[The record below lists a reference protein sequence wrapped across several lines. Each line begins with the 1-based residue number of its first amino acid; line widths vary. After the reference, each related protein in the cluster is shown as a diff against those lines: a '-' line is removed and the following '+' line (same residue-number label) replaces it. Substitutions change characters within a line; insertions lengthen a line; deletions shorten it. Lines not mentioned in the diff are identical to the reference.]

1 MSASAKRSSTD
12 TQEKDLMLD
21 KDMEKDTWNF
31 KSMTDD
37 DPMDFGF
44 DSPAKNKKNAFKLD
58 MGFDLGG
65 DFGNLSSFKMDMP
78 DFDFSSPAKKTT
90 KAKES
95 SDDKSSENSKQ
106 KKNPFTFSYDFDA
119 LDDFDLGSSPPLKKG
134 NKTMS
139 KNMDCEEISAKRKID
154 KSDDLDFDLGSSPL
168 KKGNKTMSKNMDC
181 EEISARRKIDK
192 SDDLDFDLD
201 LPITRQA
208 PSKANT
214 DVQVKASAE
223 KENQGSKT
231 TATMVVDS
239 STHSDQAALESMEN
253 LEAVISP
260 QGPSLKTSTTDTMP
274 VQPQS
279 INTSPLKT
287 SCSMVE
293 EKDEP
298 RPLNEAAA
306 PSPLHASET
315 AHTAVSRGTSP
326 GIHEICRPGTKED
339 CAKDLE
345 QNAINKM
352 ISTMES
358 SYEKTEQTSASI
370 SSQLCSDKIEH
381 QQDEMSTHTQAEIQ
395 DRTNETL
402 CDPDAGPSLTT
413 FSGKLSPGTRPSQTA
428 SHVQNLNGKLPLD
441 PSHSVQGINNLR
453 AMQNKDLGLIR
464 SKFFKKPEKPQ
475 SHVLES
481 SSIQT
486 EIQPVARERIG
497 SNLIP
502 SNDRRHD
509 TKDALPGSK
518 TRSCPIELVNT
529 DSEKNAATV
538 NTTSSSEKIIHKD
551 HSNPK
556 TVEIV
561 AGQMD
566 HLKLQTKNTTREK
579 SILQINIS
587 SKLDA
592 SSLTQK
598 LSKHL
603 SSGAESLQKSKIVS
617 LERPKLGNFMS
628 DLRAVKAQRTIGVNK
643 DQPSSAVQPEVSSSI
658 SKEINTEAPVK
669 KSSEIQQLA
678 PREKTQILHCPSSL
692 KRKAD
697 EDADRSLKPQLK
709 RFSMSPRENR
719 NVEELT
725 HRAVQGKFS
734 SLERRI
740 DNNTTK
746 ELVKESPRTKSHYQ
760 NINMANLEI
769 PITENADNIEK
780 AEAYTKE
787 LDNICNILKKKHE
800 EAKELLVRAVV
811 NNNKLLM
818 LNHPLYEDKIRLVQ
832 KFAAKLTIR
841 DT

>member
-90 KAKES
+90 KTKES

-106 KKNPFTFSYDFDA
+106 KKNPFAFSYDFDA
-119 LDDFDLGSSPPLKKG
+119 LDDFDLGSSPLKKG
-134 NKTMS
+134 NKIMS
-139 KNMDCEEISAKRKID
+139 KNVDCEEISARRKID

-231 TATMVVDS
+231 TATVVVDS
-239 STHSDQAALESMEN
+239 STHSDQATLESMEN
-253 LEAVISP
+253 LEAVESP
-260 QGPSLKTSTTDTMP
+260 QGPSLKTSTTHTMP

-279 INTSPLKT
+279 INTSPFKT

-298 RPLNEAAA
+298 RPLTETAA

-326 GIHEICRPGTKED
+326 GIHEIYRPGTKED
-339 CAKDLE
+339 SAKDLE
-345 QNAINKM
+345 QSAKNKM

-381 QQDEMSTHTQAEIQ
+381 QKEEMSTHTQAEIH
-395 DRTNETL
+395 DHANGTL
-402 CDPDAGPSLTT
+402 CVPDPGRSLTT
-413 FSGKLSPGTRPSQTA
+413 FSGNIPPGTRPSQTA
-428 SHVQNLNGKLPLD
+428 QVEDLSGKLPLD
-441 PSHSVQGINNLR
+441 PSHSELGINNLR
-453 AMQNKDLGLIR
+453 AMQNKDSGLIR

-486 EIQPVARERIG
+486 KMQPVARERIG

-502 SNDRRHD
+502 SNDRRRD

-529 DSEKNAATV
+529 DSEKNAA
-538 NTTSSSEKIIHKD
+538 NLNPTSSYEKIIDKD

-556 TVEIV
+556 TVENV

-566 HLKLQTKNTTREK
+566 HLKLQAKNTTREK

-603 SSGAESLQKSKIVS
+603 SSGAESLQKSRIAS
-617 LERPKLGNFMS
+617 LERPKLGNIIS
-628 DLRAVKAQRTIGVNK
+628 DLRAVKTQRTIGVNK

-658 SKEINTEAPVK
+658 SKERKTEAPVK
-669 KSSEIQQLA
+669 KSSEVHHLA
-678 PREKTQILHCPSSL
+678 PRDKTQILHCPSSL

-709 RFSMSPRENR
+709 RFSMSPREKR

-734 SLERRI
+734 MQESII
-740 DNNTTK
+740 DNDTTK

-780 AEAYTKE
+780 AEAYAKE

-811 NNNKLLM
+811 NNNKLLI
-818 LNHPLYEDKIRLVQ
+818 LNHPLYEDKIRMVQ

>member
-1 MSASAKRSSTD
+1 MAAPAKRSSTD

-21 KDMEKDTWNF
+21 KDMENDTWNF

-58 MGFDLGG
+58 MGFDLDG
-65 DFGNLSSFKMDMP
+65 DFGSSFKMDMP

-90 KAKES
+90 KTKES
-95 SDDKSSENSKQ
+95 SDDKPSGNSKQ
-106 KKNPFTFSYDFDA
+106 KKNPFAFSYDFDA
-119 LDDFDLGSSPPLKKG
+119 LDDFDLGSSPPKKG
-134 NKTMS
+134 SKTTT
-139 KNMDCEEISAKRKID
+139 KTMDCEEISASRKID
-154 KSDDLDFDLGSSPL
+154 KSDDLDFG
-168 KKGNKTMSKNMDC
+168 
-181 EEISARRKIDK
+181 
-192 SDDLDFDLD
+192 LD
-201 LPITRQA
+201 LPLTRQA

-214 DVQVKASAE
+214 DVQAKPSAE
-223 KENQGSKT
+223 KEIQNSKT
-231 TATMVVDS
+231 TDTMVVNK
-239 STHSDQAALESMEN
+239 STHSNQAALESMGDF
-253 LEAVISP
+253 EAVESP
-260 QGPSLKTSTTDTMP
+260 QGSRKETSQTHTMC

-279 INTSPLKT
+279 VDTSPLKA

-293 EKDEP
+293 EMDEP
-298 RPLNEAAA
+298 CPSNETVA
-306 PSPLHASET
+306 PSPLHASEI
-315 AHTAVSRGTSP
+315 AHTAVNRETSP
-326 GIHEICRPGTKED
+326 DIHELCRSGTKED
-339 CAKDLE
+339 CPRDPE
-345 QNAINKM
+345 NANKKM

-358 SYEKTEQTSASI
+358 SYEKIEQTSPSI

-381 QQDEMSTHTQAEIQ
+381 QQEEMSTDTQAEIQ
-395 DRTNETL
+395 DNTKGAL
-402 CDPDAGPSLTT
+402 CDPDAGHSLTT
-413 FSGKLSPGTRPSQTA
+413 LSGKISPGTPSQNA
-428 SHVQNLNGKLPLD
+428 KVQDLSEKLPLD
-441 PSHSVQGINNLR
+441 PSHSMPGLNNLR
-453 AMQNKDLGLIR
+453 AMQNKDSGLIR
-464 SKFFKKPEKPQ
+464 SRFFKKPEKPE

-481 SSIQT
+481 SPIQT
-486 EIQPVARERIG
+486 KIQPVTRENIG
-497 SNLIP
+497 SSLNP
-502 SNDRRHD
+502 TNDRRHD
-509 TKDALPGSK
+509 IKDALPGSK

-529 DSEKNAATV
+529 DSAKNAANV
-538 NTTSSSEKIIHKD
+538 NTSSSSHEKIIHKA
-551 HSNPK
+551 HSNSK
-556 TVEIV
+556 TVENV

-566 HLKLQTKNTTREK
+566 HLKLQAKNTTREK

-603 SSGAESLQKSKIVS
+603 SSGAESLQKPKMIS
-617 LERPKLGNFMS
+617 LERPKLGNIMS
-628 DLRAVKAQRTIGVNK
+628 DLRAVKTQRTIGGNK

-658 SKEINTEAPVK
+658 SKERNTEAPVK
-669 KSSEIQQLA
+669 KSSEVHHLA
-678 PREKTQILHCPSSL
+678 PRDKIQIQHCPSSL
-692 KRKAD
+692 KRKALD

-719 NVEELT
+719 NIEELT

-734 SLERRI
+734 SQESRI
-740 DNNTTK
+740 DNSTTK
-746 ELVKESPRTKSHYQ
+746 EPVKESPQTKSHYQ

-818 LNHPLYEDKIRLVQ
+818 LNHPLYEDQIRMVQ
-832 KFAAKLTIR
+832 KFAAKLTLR

>member
-1 MSASAKRSSTD
+1 MAAPAKRSSTD

-21 KDMEKDTWNF
+21 KDMENDTWNF

-58 MGFDLGG
+58 MGFDLDG
-65 DFGNLSSFKMDMP
+65 DFGSSFKMDMP

-90 KAKES
+90 KTKES
-95 SDDKSSENSKQ
+95 SDDKPSGNSKQ
-106 KKNPFTFSYDFDA
+106 KKNPFAFSYDFDA
-119 LDDFDLGSSPPLKKG
+119 LDDFDLGSSPPKKG
-134 NKTMS
+134 SKTTT
-139 KNMDCEEISAKRKID
+139 KTMDCEEISASRKID
-154 KSDDLDFDLGSSPL
+154 KSDDLDFG
-168 KKGNKTMSKNMDC
+168 
-181 EEISARRKIDK
+181 
-192 SDDLDFDLD
+192 LD

-214 DVQVKASAE
+214 DVQAKASAE
-223 KENQGSKT
+223 KENQNSKT
-231 TATMVVDS
+231 TETMVVNK
-239 STHSDQAALESMEN
+239 STHSNQAALESMGDF
-253 LEAVISP
+253 EAVESP
-260 QGPSLKTSTTDTMP
+260 QGSRKKTPQTHTMC
-274 VQPQS
+274 VQAQS
-279 INTSPLKT
+279 VDTSPLKT

-293 EKDEP
+293 EMDEP
-298 RPLNEAAA
+298 CPSNETVA
-306 PSPLHASET
+306 PSPLHASEI
-315 AHTAVSRGTSP
+315 AHTAVNRETSP
-326 GIHEICRPGTKED
+326 DIHELCRSGTKAD
-339 CAKDLE
+339 CPRDPE
-345 QNAINKM
+345 NANKKM

-358 SYEKTEQTSASI
+358 SYEKIEQTSPSI

-381 QQDEMSTHTQAEIQ
+381 QQEEMSTDTQAEIQ
-395 DRTNETL
+395 DNTKGAL
-402 CDPDAGPSLTT
+402 CDPDAGHSLITL
-413 FSGKLSPGTRPSQTA
+413 SGKISPGTHPSQTA
-428 SHVQNLNGKLPLD
+428 KVQDLSEKLPLD
-441 PSHSVQGINNLR
+441 PSHSMPGLNNLR
-453 AMQNKDLGLIR
+453 AMQNKDSGLIR
-464 SKFFKKPEKPQ
+464 SRFFKKPENTE

-481 SSIQT
+481 SPIQT
-486 EIQPVARERIG
+486 EIQPISRENMG
-497 SNLIP
+497 SSLNP
-502 SNDRRHD
+502 TNNRHD
-509 TKDALPGSK
+509 IKDALPGSK

-529 DSEKNAATV
+529 DSAKNAANV
-538 NTTSSSEKIIHKD
+538 NTSSSSHVKIIHKA
-551 HSNPK
+551 HSNAK
-556 TVEIV
+556 TVENV

-566 HLKLQTKNTTREK
+566 HLKLQAKNTTREK

-603 SSGAESLQKSKIVS
+603 SSGAESLQKPKMIS
-617 LERPKLGNFMS
+617 LERPKLGNITA
-628 DLRAVKAQRTIGVNK
+628 DLRAVKTQRAIGVNI
-643 DQPSSAVQPEVSSSI
+643 DQPSSAVQPELSSSI
-658 SKEINTEAPVK
+658 SKERKTEAPVK
-669 KSSEIQQLA
+669 KSSEIHHLA
-678 PREKTQILHCPSSL
+678 PRDKTQILHCPSSL
-692 KRKAD
+692 KRKALD

-734 SLERRI
+734 SQESRI
-740 DNNTTK
+740 DNTTTK
-746 ELVKESPRTKSHYQ
+746 EPVKESPQTKSHYQ

-818 LNHPLYEDKIRLVQ
+818 LNHPLYEDQIS
-832 KFAAKLTIR
+832 FS
-841 DT
+841 

>member
-90 KAKES
+90 KTKES

-106 KKNPFTFSYDFDA
+106 KKNPFAFSYDFNA

-139 KNMDCEEISAKRKID
+139 TNMDCEEISAKRKID
-154 KSDDLDFDLGSSPL
+154 KSDDLDFDL
-168 KKGNKTMSKNMDC
+168 
-181 EEISARRKIDK
+181 
-192 SDDLDFDLD
+192 DLS
-201 LPITRQA
+201 ITRQA
-208 PSKANT
+208 PSKAKT

-239 STHSDQAALESMEN
+239 STHSDQATLESMEN
-253 LEAVISP
+253 LEAVESP
-260 QGPSLKTSTTDTMP
+260 QGPSLKTSTTHTMP

-298 RPLNEAAA
+298 RPLNETAA

-326 GIHEICRPGTKED
+326 GIHEIYRPGTKED

-345 QNAINKM
+345 QNANNKM
-352 ISTMES
+352 ISTMDS
-358 SYEKTEQTSASI
+358 SYEKTEQTSANI

-381 QQDEMSTHTQAEIQ
+381 QQEEMSTHTQAEIP
-395 DRTNETL
+395 DHTNGTL
-402 CDPDAGPSLTT
+402 CDPDRRRSLTT
-413 FSGKLSPGTRPSQTA
+413 FSGNIPPGTRPN
-428 SHVQNLNGKLPLD
+428 QNAQVEDLSGKLPLD
-441 PSHSVQGINNLR
+441 PSHSELGINNLR
-453 AMQNKDLGLIR
+453 AMQNKDSGLIR

-481 SSIQT
+481 SSIQS
-486 EIQPVARERIG
+486 EIQPVGRERIG

-529 DSEKNAATV
+529 DSEKNAA
-538 NTTSSSEKIIHKD
+538 NPNPTSSYEKKIHKD
-551 HSNPK
+551 HSNSK
-556 TVEIV
+556 TVENV

-566 HLKLQTKNTTREK
+566 HLKLQAKNTTREK

-617 LERPKLGNFMS
+617 LERPKLGNIIS
-628 DLRAVKAQRTIGVNK
+628 DLRAVKTQRTIGVNK
-643 DQPSSAVQPEVSSSI
+643 DQTSSAVQPEVGSSI
-658 SKEINTEAPVK
+658 NKERITEAPVE
-669 KSSEIQQLA
+669 KSSEIQHLA
-678 PREKTQILHCPSSL
+678 PRDKTQILHCPSSL

-697 EDADRSLKPQLK
+697 EDADRSWKPQLK

-734 SLERRI
+734 SQESRI

-832 KFAAKLTIR
+832 KFAAKLTI
-841 DT
+841 